1 MTSRRPCVTFY
12 HSAPPSTNQAEK
24 CVVQP
29 TEVAHT
35 QPFFGN
41 VLDRAD
47 VLEAVVQDQARR
59 EGCCVTGGVG
69 LKLEGV
75 RSIKGIRCELI
86 GLRCELRGLWCTVES
101 LGGLTQV
108 RI

>member
-1 MTSRRPCVTFY
+1 MLLINYAC
-12 HSAPPSTNQAEK
+12 STNQVDK
-24 CVVQP
+24 CRIQP
-29 TEVAHT
+29 LDEAHT
-35 QPFFGN
+35 HPCGGSVFE
-41 VLDRAD
+41 RAD
-47 VLEAVVQDQARR
+47 VLEAVGPDQGRC

-69 LKLEGV
+69 LRLEGV